1 MSPEKPLRY
10 RYFYRCFWALLCLLV
25 PAGAQSLILEGLV
38 INDQTGQPVA
48 GASVYLENTTLGSST
63 DSSGHF
69 MLRIGAATADSA
81 VLIIQ
86 HIAYDT
92 LKLILNEALTRY
104 RFRLTPLVRPLEKI
118 VVEVPRD
125 RTLLANDLPA
135 AVTIVEASE
144 FEGRGYI
151 DLGDL
156 LRTEKSIQIEED
168 LSGRKSL
175 SLRAGNPE
183 DVVVFYNGLKMNSLY
198 DNVFDLSL
206 LNVEDMRQVEIIK
219 GSNTALY
226 GAEAFSGVINIVP
239 RVKQDYTARFIQKI
253 GSYRSGDWNLQL
265 NYSPLQNLSL
275 NFTVKDAAYK
285 RILGNRTGFLENRS
299 RYLSGNILYEIHPSE
314 NGNRGESINLM
325 YMRVDSDHE
334 NNSFV
339 ESIGDENEIVAL
351 NYKRWSPLWQNM
363 EISAARQTLNNNQA
377 LIDLSGT
384 LDRRFANRRLS
395 LNVQNRYRFSVVE
408 LISAYQFEDNRL
420 NFSELRRGL
429 DENPQGLEAAD
440 IYQQRHGAVV
450 LARVNTALGEGPVS
464 RARVDFSYRY
474 DWIRNSERDVL
485 ERRGERSIFYE
496 GEQQV
501 NRWQA
506 GTVKFSTNIGGRAK
520 NLEYDFFMNGGSN
533 IKFPTIFNQ
542 ISQPSPYNPG
552 VPEIVARLLPEKNRS
567 LEVGLSLAQL
577 FDAAAVVN
585 EWKLEFS
592 QFTNTYENKF
602 RNYYIPGVPL
612 AFYENVPNADIRGL
626 EALWKLVFIRRIM
639 TMEWGARYYDV
650 SDRAAFPF
658 KNAVS
663 VTAALNAHY
672 AGYRLQFKGFFESK
686 RLGWLRDVRGDFVEL
701 RLPSYYNFDAHL
713 SKWYTLGPIRLF
725 ASFSARNILNTR
737 TVLEGI
743 AIRDRRLYLGLG
755 VEY

>member
-1 MSPEKPLRY
+1 MFKQQTFRY
-10 RYFYRCFWALLCLLV
+10 LYFYNGLWLLLCWASLS
-25 PAGAQSLILEGLV
+25 AAQVVKIKGIVL
-38 INDQTGQPVA
+38 NDSTGQPVT
-48 GASVYLENTTLGSST
+48 GASIFVEQTTMGVSSDT
-63 DSSGHF
+63 SGYFSLTLPAPPPDSSR
-69 MLRIGAATADSA
+69 LVIR
-81 VLIIQ
+81 
-86 HIAYDT
+86 HIAYHT
-92 LKLILNEALTRY
+92 LKLPLARARQQR
-104 RFRLTPLVRPLEKI
+104 RFRLVPRVRRAERIL
-118 VVEVPRD
+118 VEVPRE

-135 AVTIVEASE
+135 AVTIVEAAD

-198 DNVFDLSL
+198 DNVFDISL

-239 RVKQDYTARFIQKI
+239 RSRQDYSARFIQKI

-265 NYSPLQNLSL
+265 NHNPTDNLYL
-275 NFTVKDAAYK
+275 NFTLKDAAYK
-285 RILGNRTGFLENRS
+285 RVLADNSGLLENRS
-299 RYLSGNILYEIHPSE
+299 RYFSGNILYKIKPSAE
-314 NGNRGESINLM
+314 AGHEESIGLM
-325 YMRVDSDHE
+325 YMLVNSDHE
-334 NNSFV
+334 NNTFV
-339 ESIGDENEIVAL
+339 ESIGDINEIL
-351 NYKRWSPLWQNM
+351 SMTYKTWTPLWHNL
-363 EISAARQTLNNNQA
+363 EVTAARQILNNTQA
-377 LIDLSGT
+377 LIDISGT

-395 LNVQNRYRFSVVE
+395 LRVQNRYRFALWE
-408 LISAYQFEDNRL
+408 LVSAYQFEDNRL
-420 NFSELRRGL
+420 EFSEQRRGL
-429 DENPQGLEAAD
+429 DENPAGIESAG
-440 IYQQRHGAVV
+440 IYQQRHGAVAI
-450 LARVNTALGEGPVS
+450 ARINSRLGKGPVN
-464 RARVDFSYRY
+464 RARVDVSYRY
-474 DWIRNSERDVL
+474 DWIMNSERDVV
-485 ERRGERSIFYE
+485 ERQGNQTVFYE
-496 GEQQV
+496 GEQQR
-501 NRWQA
+501 NQWQA
-506 GTVKFSTNIGGRAK
+506 GTIKFSANLGGRTD
-520 NLEYDFFMNGGSN
+520 NFEYDFFMNAGSN

-542 ISQPSPYNPG
+542 ISQPAPYNPG

-567 LEVGLSLAQL
+567 LETGLSLSRLYGA
-577 FDAAAVVN
+577 DEVVN

-592 QFTNTYENKF
+592 HFTNTYENKF

-626 EALWKLVFIRRIM
+626 EALWRLVFLRRIM

-658 KNAVS
+658 KNAVG

-672 AGYRLQFKGFFESK
+672 AGYRIQFKGFYESE

-701 RLPSYYNFDAHL
+701 RLSSYYNFDVHV
-713 SKWYTLGPIRLF
+713 SKWFTLGPVRLF
-725 ASFSARNILNTR
+725 GSVSARNLLNTR
-737 TVLEGI
+737 TMLEGI
-743 AIRDRRLYLGLG
+743 AIRDRRIYLGFG